1 MVIVVLIIEH
11 GCIEPTPND
20 RCLTV
25 KRAIHNPSNTVNP
38 IYYLTD
44 SPHWQFAVFSFSP
57 QIETPRV
64 NRCTSFFDWSYL
76 INFPVSQIARLM
88 INHVITDY

>member
-11 GCIEPTPND
+11 GCIEPTSND

-25 KRAIHNPSNTVNP
+25 KRAIHNPSNMVNP

-44 SPHWQFAVFSFSP
+44 SPHWQFAVFYFSP
-57 QIETPRV
+57 LTEAPCV
-64 NRCTSFFDWSYL
+64 NRYTSFFDWSRL
-76 INFPVSQIARLM
+76 MNFPVSQIAWLM
-88 INHVITDY
+88 INQVITDN